1 MQENATRLSLV
12 KEFAS
17 KLPLINDSRLRSPI
31 LDLLPLASL
40 GAAIALNR
48 YITLNIKI
56 YYASR
61 SLVKA
66 FDTEHQELWGKA
78 MEDPL
83 IIRSMYFENAVEDYN
98 KVCDYVY
105 QILYFNFHLYEKLDN
120 RNIESQNDVIELAR
134 NIQGD
139 KLQKVKDFLS
149 VEHEEFYRQFT
160 RYEAD
165 IRNTRELANDI
176 KHRGCYAIKGVVNF
190 SFGTAYRNSNGEEV
204 NLTELAAPKLIDLD
218 SEITKLVEVHNKTYL
233 LLKSLYNVCG
243 FESTLDNFLTQ
254 SR

>member
-1 MQENATRLSLV
+1 MQENATQLSHV
-12 KEFAS
+12 KEFAN

-40 GAAIALNR
+40 GAAVALNR

-66 FDTEHQELWGKA
+66 FVTEHQGLWGKA

-83 IIRSMYFENAVEDYN
+83 IIRSMYFEKAVEDYN

-120 RNIESQNDVIELAR
+120 RNIETQNDVIELAR
-134 NIQGD
+134 NIRGD
-139 KLQKVKDFLS
+139 KLHKIKAFLS
-149 VEHEEFYRQFT
+149 IEHEGFCREFTQ
-160 RYEAD
+160 YED
-165 IRNTRELANDI
+165 GISDTRELANDI
-176 KHRGCYAIKGVVNF
+176 KHRGCYAIKGVATS
-190 SFGTAYRNSNGEEV
+190 SFGTAYRNSNGKEV

-218 SEITKLVEVHNKTYL
+218 SEITKLVEVHNKTHL
-233 LLKSLYNVCG
+233 LLKSLYKVCD
-243 FESTLDNFLTQ
+243 FDSTLDSFLTQ